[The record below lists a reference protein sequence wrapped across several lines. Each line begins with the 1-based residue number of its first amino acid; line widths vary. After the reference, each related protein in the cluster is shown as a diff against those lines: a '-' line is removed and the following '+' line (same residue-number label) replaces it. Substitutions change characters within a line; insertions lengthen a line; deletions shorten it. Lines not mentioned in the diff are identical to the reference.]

1 MYIEIKKG
9 LYVNANEI
17 QVLEKIDETH
27 TRILLHHSNVEAVMP
42 IDVLLQLVNREK
54 ESAKD
59 SERDE
64 RIKRGMDKLLQNY
77 PMFAG

>member
-17 QVLEKIDETH
+17 QVLEKIDKTH
-27 TRILLHHSNVEAVMP
+27 TRILLHHSKVEAVMP